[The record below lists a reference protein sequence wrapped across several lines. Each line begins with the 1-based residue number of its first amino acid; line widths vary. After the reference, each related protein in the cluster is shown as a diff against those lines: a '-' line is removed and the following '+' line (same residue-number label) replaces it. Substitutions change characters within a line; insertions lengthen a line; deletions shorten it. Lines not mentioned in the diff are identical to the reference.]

1 MSICIYYSYLNK
13 EAYSSLEAL
22 FPLLPSARRR
32 QLADIRHPLH
42 RAQSIAVT
50 ALLVYGLTCFD
61 ETSEILP
68 PISVDTKQ
76 LCAEEG
82 RRLLKGLSCGWVTG
96 DSGQPFP
103 NGIPYKEKRRFVSL
117 SHSGTIAAAALSD
130 RPVGLDVQT
139 DEPVNAAA
147 LFRRLSH
154 PDEAMGEENGGTD
167 FLRWWT
173 CKEAAVKLTG
183 EGLSRPFSS
192 FAILPGDAGGCFYTA
207 LDSHRVGLRSF
218 PIGDG
223 VATAAFWEKNAG
235 C

>member
-1 MSICIYYSYLNK
+1 MSIYIYYSYLF
-13 EAYSSLEAL
+13 EEFYSSLETL
-22 FPLLPSARRR
+22 FPLLPSARRK
-32 QLADIRHPLH
+32 QLAGIHHPLH

-50 ALLVYGLTCFD
+50 ALLAYALAHFG
-61 ETSEILP
+61 EESEILP
-68 PISVDTKQ
+68 PILVDTKQ
-76 LCAEEG
+76 LCAEES

-96 DSGQPFP
+96 DGGKPFP
-103 NGIPYKEKRRFVSL
+103 NGVPYKEKRWFAGF

-154 PDEAMGEENGGTD
+154 PDETTGEENSGID

-207 LDSHRVGLRSF
+207 LDNRLVGLRSF

-223 VATAAFWEKNAG
+223 VATAAFWEKDAVY
-235 C
+235 